1 MLGFANVE
9 LEYPMDPEQ
18 EQPTI
23 SDSDFRSQII
33 KEREVEVLLLENPIR
48 EKTPQGSGDPDRDGG
63 GGDPD
68 NPEGINP
75 GNPVNPPNW
84 VTDKLIGNEPK
95 IFSGERDQVEGFLTS
110 WILYHGLNQ

>member
-1 MLGFANVE
+1 ME

-48 EKTPQGSGDPDRDGG
+48 EKHHKALGILTEME
-63 GGDPD
+63 
-68 NPEGINP
+68 EGEIQ
-75 GNPVNPPNW
+75 
-84 VTDKLIGNEPK
+84 TTQKE
-95 IFSGERDQVEGFLTS
+95 
-110 WILYHGLNQ
+110 